1 MINATN
7 SYDANGKF
15 WDGVFCGPYLVI
27 ATNLSIIYYS
37 KTTWR
42 QVSIQSYS
50 QFNPSFKSLQEL
62 ICLSSQGHIGFIGL
76 NSTGN
81 SIIYNSN
88 YNLFPTS
95 TNATNATNATSTT
108 STIINSTNTI
118 NSTNSSTSMSSNSI
132 NLNISNQTNNTN
144 VSNLTQNNGSATVA
158 NNLQSNL
165 TNN

>member
-27 ATNLSIIYYS
+27 ATKLSIIYYS

-95 TNATNATNATSTT
+95 TNSTNSTSTT